1 MDLKAAYISSFSIL
15 SSKQPNKVDEADR
28 EWIVQDY
35 PVNFSGTLGIQDLSV
50 TL

>member
-15 SSKQPNKVDEADR
+15 SSQQPNKVDEADR

-35 PVNFSGTLGIQDLSV
+35 PVSLGIPLGIQDLSV